1 MKVSLLKRP
10 SALLPI
16 GLSITSIALVAGF
29 VMLYGTQHQ
38 GEDEG
43 AAAHIWQLLI
53 LAHVPAI
60 VFFLAKWMPRE
71 PRQAAMVLVVQL
83 VAFAAALSPIYLL
96 GL

>member
-1 MKVSLLKRP
+1 MNLSLLKRP

-16 GLSITSIALVAGF
+16 GLSIASIALVTGF
-29 VMLYGTQHQ
+29 VILYGTQHQ

-43 AAAHIWQLLI
+43 AAAHIWQLLM
-53 LAHVPAI
+53 LAHLPAI
-60 VFFLAKWMPRE
+60 AFFLVKWMPRE

-83 VAFAAALSPIYLL
+83 TAFAAALSPVYLL

>member
-1 MKVSLLKRP
+1 MNPSLWKRP

-16 GLSITSIALVAGF
+16 GLSIASIALVTGF
-29 VMLYGTQHQ
+29 VILYGTQHQ

-53 LAHVPAI
+53 AAHVPAI
-60 VFFLAKWMPRE
+60 VFFLAKWMPRQ
-71 PRQAAMVLVVQL
+71 PRQAAAVLVVQL
-83 VAFAAALSPIYLL
+83 AAFAAALSPIYLL

>member
-1 MKVSLLKRP
+1 MDVFLWKRP
-10 SALLPI
+10 SALLSI
-16 GLSITSIALVAGF
+16 GLSIAAIAVVAGF

-43 AAAHIWQLLI
+43 AAAHLWQLLI

-60 VFFLAKWMPRE
+60 VFFLAKWIPRE
-71 PRQAAMVLVVQL
+71 PRQAAIVLVVQL
-83 VAFAAALSPIYLL
+83 VALAAALSPVYFL